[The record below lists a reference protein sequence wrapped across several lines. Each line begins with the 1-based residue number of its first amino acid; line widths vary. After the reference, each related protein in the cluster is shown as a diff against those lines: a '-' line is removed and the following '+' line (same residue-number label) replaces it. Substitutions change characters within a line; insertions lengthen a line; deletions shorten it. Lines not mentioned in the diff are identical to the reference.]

1 MIALAPK
8 LADMFTRESSRAR
21 EGRARR
27 AAFVLALLAATAL
40 AALAAAGPALA
51 ATRWQLSSRAAPT
64 NLPPGGEGLIVA
76 AADPLGDAG
85 VSGASSKITITDT
98 LPVGLRV
105 GDPAGVVPHW
115 ARARESA
122 EERKEHWECSVSEQ
136 RVVTCATSRE
146 VPPYERLEVEIPVT
160 VDEPAGTSLLLSN
173 QLSVQGGQ
181 RIGGGPIAGA
191 TLERA
196 VQVSGEPVKYGIEPG
211 GYAITLENED
221 GSIDTQAGSHPYQL
235 QSTVNFNQTL
245 EEVQLPGQ
253 PRRLEAGAP
262 GLTKNVGFSL
272 PPGLLGNLT
281 AAGQCSAAEFSSLA
295 TSVGGV
301 RNFCP
306 ASSAIGVA
314 TVTILAPSPLG
325 YATVAVPLFNLE
337 PAQGEPGRFGFEVEG
352 VPVVV
357 DVAVRTD
364 GDYGVTASVNNAT
377 AAAQVL
383 GAQVIFWGQ
392 PGGQSHDGSRGWACL
407 REGLY
412 SKGETCQAPNPRP
425 GAPFLTLPT
434 SCTGQLATTMAGID
448 WTGEPVQGTYLFG
461 DQSGEPLTSLT
472 GCDQLQLDP
481 ALQVQPRQQADEAST
496 TASTP
501 TGLDVKVNV
510 SQAGTLTPG
519 ALGDAAVRSATVT
532 LPEGVMLNPS
542 AANGLQ
548 ACSEQQVGYEGKGAG
563 DPFAPGA
570 PEPLHFSSA
579 PAQCPEAS
587 KLGTVRIKTPLL
599 AEELTGS
606 VYLAA
611 QEANPFGSLIALY
624 IVAENEK
631 LGLRVKLA
639 GEGRLNET
647 TGQVTTSFTD
657 TPQVPFEE
665 LEVNLFGGPRGSL
678 STPPACGS
686 YSATASF
693 EPWSGTAPVQVSS
706 DPGSFEITSGAGGD
720 PCPPDPLAFSPS
732 FQAGSADTQA
742 GAFTP
747 FTLTLDHSDA
757 DQPLSAITMHLP
769 GGVAAMLASVTPCP
783 EPQAASNQ
791 CPSDSLIG
799 HSSAASGLGGEPI
812 TLPGEVYLTGPY
824 HGAPFG
830 LSVVTLAVAGP
841 FNLGDVTVRSK
852 ILVDRN
858 TAAVTIVS
866 DPFPTFVRGVPA
878 QIKRITVTVD
888 RPNFQFNP
896 TNCGPMSITGTLT
909 GAQGASASI
918 SSPFQV
924 GNCGALPFHPTL
936 SAKTQGNASKANGA
950 SFTVKV
956 TSSPG
961 QANIAKTKLV
971 LPIQLPARLTT
982 IQKACPDTIFEANP
996 AACDEGSNIG
1006 SATVHTPVLKSPLTG
1021 PAYLVSHG
1029 NAAFPDVE
1037 FVLQGEGITLILDGQ
1052 TDIKK
1057 GITTSTFNAVP
1068 DAPVT
1073 TFETTLPEG
1082 PHSALTSNVPTAK
1095 KFSLCGQKLV
1105 MPTTITGQNGMVIEQ
1120 STAIPI
1126 SGCAGVKGS
1135 KVTRTQL
1142 LAKAL
1147 KTCRRQFKHSR
1158 RKRAAC
1164 EHKARK
1170 RYGARKAKK
1179 AGTGRHAARQR
1190 NHP

>member
-1 MIALAPK
+1 MIVLACK
-8 LADMFTRESSRAR
+8 LAALLARGSSRAR
-21 EGRARR
+21 EGCSRR
-27 AAFVLALLAATAL
+27 GSLVLVLLAAITLLPAL
-40 AALAAAGPALA
+40 ACASPALA
-51 ATRWQLSSRAAPT
+51 APRWQLSSRAAPT
-64 NLPPGGEGLIVA
+64 NLPPGGEGLIVV
-76 AADPLGDAG
+76 AADPLGDVA
-85 VSGASSKITITDT
+85 VSGAFSKITITDT
-98 LPVGLRV
+98 LPVGLQV
-105 GDPAGVVPHW
+105 SDPAGVIPHW

-122 EERKEHWECSVSEQ
+122 EEREENWECSVSEQ
-136 RVVTCATSRE
+136 RLVTCATSRE

-160 VDEPAGTSLLLSN
+160 VGEPSGAVLSLPN
-173 QLSVQGGQ
+173 QLSVHGGQ
-181 RIGGGPIAGA
+181 AIGGGPIATA
-191 TLERA
+191 SLTRA
-196 VQVSGEPVKYGIEPG
+196 LQVSGEPVKYGIEPG
-211 GYAITLENED
+211 GYTIALENED

-281 AAGQCSAAEFSSLA
+281 AAGQCSAVEFSSLA
-295 TSVGGV
+295 TSVGGA
-301 RNFCP
+301 RNLCP
-306 ASSAIGVA
+306 TPSAIGVA

-392 PGGQSHDGSRGWACL
+392 PSDQSHDGSRGWACL
-407 REGLY
+407 REGLF
-412 SKGETCQAPNPRP
+412 SKGETCQAPSPRP
-425 GAPFLTLPT
+425 NVPFLTLPT

-448 WTGEPVQGTYLFG
+448 WTGEPVQSTYLFG
-461 DQSGEPLTSLT
+461 DQSGEPLTRLS
-472 GCDQLQLDP
+472 GCDQLALDP
-481 ALQVQPRQQADEAST
+481 ALEVQPRRETGEAT
-496 TASTP
+496 TAASTP
-501 TGLDVKVNV
+501 TGLDVKVKV
-510 SQAGTLTPG
+510 SQVGTLTSG
-519 ALGDAAVRSATVT
+519 ALGDAALRSATVT
-532 LPEGVMLNPS
+532 LPQGVTLNPS

-548 ACSEQQVGYEGKGAG
+548 ACSEQQIGYEGKGGG

-570 PEPLHFSSA
+570 PEPLHFSSG
-579 PAQCPEAS
+579 PVQCPEAS

-599 AEELTGS
+599 ADELTGT

-611 QEANPFGSLIALY
+611 QDANPFHSLIALY

-631 LGLRVKLA
+631 LGLRAKLA
-639 GEGRLNET
+639 GEGRLDET

-678 STPPACGS
+678 STPALCGS
-686 YSATASF
+686 YAATASF
-693 EPWSGTAPVQVSS
+693 EPWSGTTPVQASS
-706 DPGSFEITSGAGGD
+706 DPGSFEITSGAGAG

-732 FQAGSADTQA
+732 FQAGSTNTQA

-747 FTLTLDHSDA
+747 FTLTLEHSDS
-757 DQPLSAITMHLP
+757 DQPLSAIAMHLP
-769 GGVAAMLASVTPCP
+769 AGVAAMLASVTPCP
-783 EPQAASNQ
+783 EPLAASNQ
-791 CPSDSLIG
+791 CGADSLIG
-799 HSSAASGLGGEPI
+799 HSSASSGLGGEPV
-812 TLPGEVYLTGPY
+812 TLPGDVYLTGPY
-824 HGAPFG
+824 GGAPFG
-830 LSVVTLAVAGP
+830 LSVVTPAVAGP

-852 ILVDRN
+852 ILVDRS
-858 TAAVTIVS
+858 TAAVTIIS
-866 DPFPTFVRGVPA
+866 DPFPTFVKGVPA

-896 TNCGPMSITGTLT
+896 TNCSPMSITGTLT
-909 GAQGASASI
+909 GAQGASASV

-924 GNCGALPFHPTL
+924 GNCSALPFHPTL
-936 SAKTQGNASKANGA
+936 TAKTQGNASKANGA

-971 LPIQLPARLTT
+971 LPIALPARLTT
-982 IQKACPDTIFEANP
+982 IQKACPDTIFEVNP

-1006 SATVHTPVLKSPLTG
+1006 SATVHTPVLKNPLTG

-1057 GITTSTFNAVP
+1057 GITTSTFNSVP
-1068 DAPVT
+1068 DAPVSS
-1073 TFETTLPEG
+1073 FETVLPEG
-1082 PHSALTSNVPTAK
+1082 PHSALTSNVPQSK
-1095 KFSLCGQKLV
+1095 NFSLCGQKLT
-1105 MPTTITGQNGMVIEQ
+1105 MPTTITGQNGTVIQ
-1120 STAIPI
+1120 QNTPIPVA
-1126 SGCAGVKGS
+1126 GCGAVKGTKAS
-1135 KVTRTQL
+1135 RAQL

-1147 KTCRRQFKHSR
+1147 RKCRKQFTHSKK
-1158 RKRAAC
+1158 KRGAC
-1164 EHKARK
+1164 EKTARR
-1170 RYGARKAKK
+1170 RYGARKAGKK
-1179 AGTGRHAARQR
+1179 HGQTAKHKR
-1190 NHP
+1190 